1 MRKKA
6 LWLIVAIALPL
17 LALLLIFLAQNIE
30 KYNHLEQMWARNE
43 AFRAFYMLKG
53 FWDEKKVDLKNSAI
67 TSLDMVI
74 DPKSSNEALDKGV
87 DTTVLSS
94 MLQKEPFAL
103 LHLQKDAKKWA
114 LFTVMGSEKTPLYG
128 GKILFVDDVLAKRFS
143 EFLQGSVQFSGVD
156 ASFSLPSSTLFFEEE
171 EQRYWIQKSGS
182 FTDIYIPFTPSLYL
196 KVSYDRGIFAFMK
209 EDLYKS
215 MLYFISILAT
225 ILALFYVLLDR
236 LVLSP
241 IWHISKQIQ
250 MLKANPNNLSL
261 RITCKSNDELG
272 TMVLWINAMLGEIET
287 YQKKELG
294 KKEALLEEERNF
306 LQTIIDSW
314 QHALLVIDHDKIL
327 KVNDAFKK
335 IFGSS
340 LERLSVQ
347 QEALFAPLLHAQN
360 HETIKVYLSE
370 RPFFFIIN
378 TRSLFQNKR
387 LITLTDVSSFNEQL
401 QTLQKKVMLD
411 PLTSL
416 LNRRGVLTL
425 LEEKFHS
432 HVQGLLL
439 FDLDHFKHVNDT
451 YGHPIGD
458 DVLKAFSNVLTHN
471 ARETDLIGRIGGEEF
486 LMIIPCQTL
495 EQLKRSAEKFRK
507 KVEILP
513 FLDAQGTP
521 FSLTVSVGGVF
532 NKTGATFEQLY
543 EKADQNLY
551 EAKRKGRNQSV
562 VS

>member
-30 KYNHLEQMWARNE
+30 KYNNLEQMWARNE
-43 AFRAFYMLKG
+43 AFRAFYMLKE
-53 FWDEKKVDLKNSAI
+53 FWDEKKVDLKNSTIAH
-67 TSLDMVI
+67 LDVVI
-74 DPKSSNEALDKGV
+74 DSQQSDKTMNI
-87 DTTVLSS
+87 DTDVLVST
-94 MLQKEPFAL
+94 LQKEPFAL
-103 LHLQKDAKKWA
+103 LHLHNDARKYT
-114 LFTVMGSEKTPLYG
+114 LFTLIGSAQAPLYG
-128 GKILFVDDVLAKRFS
+128 GKTFFVDEVLAKRFS
-143 EFLQGSVQFSGVD
+143 EFLQGSVQFVPLD
-156 ASFSLPSSTLFFEEE
+156 ASLSLPASTLFFEDR
-171 EQRYWIQKSGS
+171 EQRYWTHKSGS
-182 FTDIYIPFTPSLYL
+182 FTDIYIPFTTSLYV
-196 KVSYDRGIFAFMK
+196 KVTFDRGIFAFMK

-215 MLYFISILAT
+215 IFYFISILT
-225 ILALFYVLLDR
+225 IILALFYVLLDR

-241 IWHISKQIQ
+241 IRHISQQIQ
-250 MLKANPNNLSL
+250 TLKSSPNNLSL

-294 KKEALLEEERNF
+294 AKEALLEEERNF

-314 QHALLVIDHDKIL
+314 QHALLVIDHEKIL

-340 LERLSVQ
+340 LERLSTQ

-360 HETIKVYLSE
+360 HETIKISLLE

-378 TRSLFQNKR
+378 TKPLFQNKR

-401 QTLQKKVMLD
+401 QTLQKKAMLD

-416 LNRRGVLTL
+416 LNRSGILTL

-439 FDLDHFKHVNDT
+439 FDLDHFKRINDT

-458 DVLKAFSNVLTHN
+458 EVLKAFSNVLTHN
-471 ARETDLIGRIGGEEF
+471 ARGTDVIGRIGGEEF
-486 LMIIPCQTL
+486 VMILSCETL
-495 EQLKRSAEKFRK
+495 EQLQHSAEKFRT
-507 KVEILP
+507 KVEAL
-513 FLDAQGTP
+513 LLQGAKGES
-521 FSLTVSVGGVF
+521 FSLTVSIGGVF
-532 NKTGATFEQLY
+532 NKTGATFESLY